1 MAYPP
6 PPHADRDAASIAAL
20 MRAHPFAHLFTS
32 VGDQPLAT
40 RLPFAI
46 DADGAQI
53 VRLRAHM
60 NANNPQAAT
69 LEGARALVAFSGP
82 DHYVSPNWR
91 VDKGRGA
98 TWDYAAAHA
107 WGRITVRP
115 ERAFFRDLVNDLA
128 AAVEPRY
135 RDVSDRPDWSYD
147 DAPAPYVDRLFPK
160 LVSFEIAVER
170 VQGIAK
176 FHQDFPAEDRASV
189 ADHLDRTGSPDAA
202 RVAADIRRRMPPS
215 SGET

>member
-6 PPHADRDAASIAAL
+6 PPHADRDPASIEAL

-32 VGDQPLAT
+32 VGDEPLAT

-46 DADGAQI
+46 DASDGEI

-91 VDKGRGA
+91 MDRGRGA
-98 TWDYAAAHA
+98 TWDYAAAHV
-107 WGRITVRP
+107 WGRISVRP
-115 ERAFFRDLVNDLA
+115 ERAFFRDLINDLA
-128 AAVEPRY
+128 AAAEPRY
-135 RDVSDRPDWSYD
+135 RGVSDRPDWSHD
-147 DAPAPYVDRLFPK
+147 DAPEGYLDRLFPM

-176 FHQDFPAEDRASV
+176 FHQDFPAEDRVSV
-189 ADHLDRTGSPDAA
+189 AEHLDRAGSAEAA
-202 RVAADIRRRMPPS
+202 RVADNIRRRLKPS
-215 SGET
+215 SGGA